1 MSRTFDA
8 DHILAAL
15 IEEYQREEHFIF
27 NQDGKVFARLIAAE
41 KQDGDLPTASAV
53 DICLTSLA
61 AKIAQRLSL

>member
-1 MSRTFDA
+1 MSRTFD
-8 DHILAAL
+8 
-15 IEEYQREEHFIF
+15 
-27 NQDGKVFARLIAAE
+27 RLITAE

>member
-15 IEEYQREEHFIF
+15 IEEYQAEGHLIF
-27 NQDGKVFARLIAAE
+27 NQDGKVFVGVITAE
-41 KQDGDLPTASAV
+41 TTDGDLPPASKV

-61 AKIAQRLSL
+61 AKIAARLSI